1 MVTRALRRA
10 LEYSDALWL
19 ALLFLLAL
27 PALLPLFSSAPTRSA
42 DGLLHLYRLTQLDA
56 LWRQGIF
63 FARWFPDVAYG
74 YGLPLFNY
82 YAPLAY
88 YLTAPLHW
96 LGAPST
102 LALNLSLA
110 AALWLGAVGMFF
122 FARAL
127 LESLD
132 ALARRGTEPRENFPE
147 LAALIAALAYL
158 YAPYLG
164 FNALQRANLAE
175 QWALAFAPFALWRVL
190 ELTRR
195 VTPLNWTLALLTFA
209 ALLLAHNVTGFL
221 FAPLFLFFGAACALT
236 QPKPFTPRVWA
247 GIVSAFLGAL
257 ALAAFF
263 WLPALL
269 ERDYIQIARV
279 IVTPDFDYRFNF
291 VAPQALLAL
300 LPRADTGRLNPSYPD
315 TLGLVQV
322 ILASAGLGVLGLK
335 FRARRALPLC
345 ALALAAASFIF
356 LMVAPS
362 QPLWDN
368 VTLLSFVQLPMRLRG
383 LVALCLAPLTGIFLL
398 ALPPRARLGAAS
410 VALVILVLSAMP
422 LLYPRYARATPLNPT
437 LMDMFAY
444 EQKTGA
450 FGATSFGEYLPVWA
464 QILPNQ
470 TPFAEAYERNANPN
484 RFVIPEG
491 VTLCGEQIA
500 PLSQS
505 LCTQAESAWHVV
517 FRAFYFPGWRAY
529 VNDAPVEIAPTPR
542 TGLISFS
549 APPNAS
555 LRVEY
560 QGTPVENLADGFS
573 RASALVIFGVM
584 IVAFARRRKTGNE
597 NENASRVRR
606 PPQRAGLVT
615 LTLVA
620 CGLLAFKI
628 FYLDRTSNLFVARY
642 DGETAQ
648 GIAQPRN
655 LRFGDAFQ
663 FLGYDIGAAHAR
675 RGDTL
680 RVTLYWRALPGL
692 NRNLSTFVHLTAA
705 DGFVLAQQDNL
716 HPANAPTARWDVD
729 AYGADE
735 HALEIPAALAPGTY
749 TLRGGVYDPATNTR
763 LRTADGADFVDLG
776 RIEIK

>member
-1 MVTRALRRA
+1 MMTRALRRA
-10 LEYSDALWL
+10 SEYSNALWL
-19 ALLFLLAL
+19 ALLFLWTL
-27 PALLPLFSSAPTRSA
+27 PALLPLFSNAPTRSA

-56 LWRQGIF
+56 LWRQGVF

-96 LGAPST
+96 LGAPAT

-110 AALWLGAVGMFF
+110 AALWCGAVGMFF
-122 FARAL
+122 LARAL
-127 LESLD
+127 LKALD
-132 ALARRGTEPRENFPE
+132 ALTRATESRGNFPE

-175 QWALAFAPFALWRVL
+175 QWALAFAPFALWRIL

-195 VTPLNWTLALLTFA
+195 VAPLNWTLALLTFA

-221 FAPLFLFFGAACALT
+221 FAPLFLFFGAACALAQT
-236 QPKPFTPRVWA
+236 KPCAPRRWA
-247 GIVSAFLGAL
+247 GIVSAFLLAL

-291 VAPQALLAL
+291 VAPQALLAR

-315 TLGLVQV
+315 TLGLAQV
-322 ILASAGLGVLGLK
+322 ILAGAGLGVLGLK
-335 FRARRALPLC
+335 FRARRALPLF
-345 ALALAAASFIF
+345 ALAFAAASFIF
-356 LMVAPS
+356 LMTAPS

-398 ALPPRARLGAAS
+398 ALPTRARRGAAS
-410 VALVILVLSAMP
+410 VALVILVLSALP
-422 LLYPRYARATPLNPT
+422 LLYPRYARETPLNPT

-470 TPFAEAYERNANPN
+470 TPFAEAYERAENPN

-491 VTLCGEQIA
+491 VTLCGERIA
-500 PLSQS
+500 PLSQT
-505 LCTQAESAWHVV
+505 LCAQAESAWHVI

-560 QGTPVENLADGFS
+560 QGTTVENLADWLS
-573 RASALVIFGVM
+573 LASALVILGVSS
-584 IVAFARRRKTGNE
+584 VAFARRRKTGTE
-597 NENASRVRR
+597 NENALRARR
-606 PPQRAGLVT
+606 APARADLGALA
-615 LTLVA
+615 LVA

-642 DGETAQ
+642 DGAMAQ

-655 LRFGDAFQ
+655 LAFGDAFQ
-663 FLGYDIGAAHAR
+663 FLGYAVGAADAR

-705 DGFVLAQQDNL
+705 DGFALAQQDNL
-716 HPANAPTARWDVD
+716 HPANVPTARWDTD
-729 AYGADE
+729 AYGVDE
-735 HALEIPAALAPGTY
+735 HVLEIPVALAPGMY
-749 TLRGGVYDPATNTR
+749 ALRGGVYDPATNTR
-763 LRTADGADFVDLG
+763 LKTADGADFVDLG